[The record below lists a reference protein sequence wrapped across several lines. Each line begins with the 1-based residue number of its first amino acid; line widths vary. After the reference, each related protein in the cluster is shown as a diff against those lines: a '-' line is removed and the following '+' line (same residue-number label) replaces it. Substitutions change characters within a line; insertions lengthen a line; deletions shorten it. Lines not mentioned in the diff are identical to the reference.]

1 MPAATEYPDDCLVDF
16 DMRLIDLFEQ
26 MERKHLRVQ
35 DLLQD
40 EYSRVKELTGHRP
53 TRLELFT
60 YMDADIYQM
69 VIGRSN
75 INPFKRYLEY
85 LNTLDELTPDEEVL
99 YHSIGREFIGLI
111 ETTSMSR
118 VYKMPVLMSF
128 YNNGKMRMAVTEE
141 DLLKSWKDFFGNG
154 MNWKD
159 LDRSLTYEE
168 YKAITDRE
176 HVRKIMQMPVHFL
189 QESGKGFFVKKEGY
203 ALALREELESVIHD
217 PEFVE
222 QVKDVID
229 YRVMDYYQ
237 RRYTEQK
244 QAAE

>member
-1 MPAATEYPDDCLVDF
+1 
-16 DMRLIDLFEQ
+16 
-26 MERKHLRVQ
+26 
-35 DLLQD
+35 
-40 EYSRVKELTGHRP
+40 
-53 TRLELFT
+53 
-60 YMDADIYQM
+60 
-69 VIGRSN
+69 
-75 INPFKRYLEY
+75 
-85 LNTLDELTPDEEVL
+85 
-99 YHSIGREFIGLI
+99 
-111 ETTSMSR
+111 
-118 VYKMPVLMSF
+118 MPVLMSF

-154 MNWKD
+154 MNWRD

-217 PEFVE
+217 PVFVE